1 MQEQIDRIEA
11 KIDALMELLVAI
23 VDSMGGGDDDD
34 DEPAEFDLSGL
45 VMSRPRVDGE
55 PL

>member
-11 KIDALMELLVAI
+11 KVDALMELLVAI
-23 VDSMGGGDDDD
+23 VDSMGSDDEYDDD
-34 DEPAEFDLSGL
+34 PAEFDLSGL
-45 VMSRPRVDGE
+45 VVSRHRGEGE